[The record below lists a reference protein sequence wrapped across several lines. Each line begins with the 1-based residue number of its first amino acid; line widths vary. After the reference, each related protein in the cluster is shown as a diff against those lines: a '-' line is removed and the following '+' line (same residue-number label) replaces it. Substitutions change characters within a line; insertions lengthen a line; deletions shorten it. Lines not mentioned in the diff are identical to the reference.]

1 MAQQLKRDDEVLVEA
16 KVQAAIIG
24 ENGKPRRFPREWIAA
39 FLRQ

>member
-1 MAQQLKRDDEVLVEA
+1 
-16 KVQAAIIG
+16 VQAAIIG